1 MDSTKDILV
10 LQIKSQELDRKEQKL
25 SRQEEAAKHTS
36 LIQSIK
42 DNSLS
47 VPGKMP
53 LLPKLDM
60 KKDWPNFWHAIQHYL
75 SKKKY
80 SVSKIRK
87 LKHVETLGNYNNV
100 EAPMAVAGAFV
111 PILKGK
117 ALNKFLFQDD
127 ECKGKGFKMLAV
139 LKVILPC

>member
-1 MDSTKDILV
+1 MANMKDILV

-60 KKDWPNFWHAIQHYL
+60 KKDWPNFWHVIQHYV

-100 EAPMAVAGAFV
+100 EAPLAVAGTLVQSSKARTSTSSSFRMTSA
-111 PILKGK
+111 KGK
-117 ALNKFLFQDD
+117 VSRCLLS
-127 ECKGKGFKMLAV
+127 
-139 LKVILPC
+139 